1 MKSDL
6 LEKGAILQRD
16 KETYAIAPH
25 LTAGLV
31 TPDILRNIADVAEKY
46 NAAAIKVTGAQR
58 IALVGLQEEDL
69 DNVWQD
75 LGMDPGA
82 AVGLCVRSI
91 KICPGTTFCKRG
103 LQDSVAVGSK
113 LDSLYHGMELPN
125 KLKMGVSGCPHSC
138 ADSAFK
144 DIGLI
149 GSGKGWMFYVGGKG
163 GAKPRIGDRI
173 ALCVSEEK
181 IYDLIEKV
189 VQVYSENATNKERLG
204 DYIDRIGLEEFKG
217 QIDLNSYL

>member
-1 MKSDL
+1 MKNDL

-31 TPDILRNIADVAEKY
+31 TPDILRNLADVAEKY

-58 IALVGLQEEDL
+58 IAIVGLKEEDL
-69 DNVWQD
+69 DNAWQD

-91 KICPGTTFCKRG
+91 KVCPGTTFCKRG
-103 LQDSVAVGSK
+103 LQNSVAVGSK
-113 LDSLYHGMELPN
+113 LDSLYHGRELPN

-149 GSGKGWMFYVGGKG
+149 GSGKGWMCYIGGKG
-163 GAKPRIGDRI
+163 GAKPRIADRI
-173 ALCVSEEK
+173 ALCVSEEN

-189 VQVYSENATNKERLG
+189 IEIYSENATNKERLG
-204 DYIDRIGLEEFKG
+204 DYIDRIGLDEFKE

>member
-1 MKSDL
+1 MKTDL

-25 LTAGLV
+25 LTAGIV
-31 TPDILRNIADVAEKY
+31 TPDILRNIADIAEKY

-58 IALVGLQEEDL
+58 IAIVGLKEEDL

-75 LGMDPGA
+75 LNMNPGA

-91 KICPGTTFCKRG
+91 KVCPGTTFCKRG
-103 LQDSVAVGSK
+103 LQDSVTVGSK
-113 LDSLYHGMELPN
+113 LDSLYHGRKLPN
-125 KLKMGVSGCPHSC
+125 KLKIGVSGCPHSC

-149 GSGKGWMFYVGGKG
+149 GGGKGWMFYVGGKG
-163 GAKPRIGDRI
+163 GTKPRIADRI
-173 ALCVSEEK
+173 ALCVSEEN
-181 IYDLIEKV
+181 IYKLTEKV
-189 VQVYSENATNKERLG
+189 IQIYEENANNKERLG
-204 DYIDRIGLEEFKG
+204 DYIDRVGLDVFKE

>member
-1 MKSDL
+1 MKTDL

-25 LTAGLV
+25 LTAGIV
-31 TPDILRNIADVAEKY
+31 TPAILRNIADVAEKY
-46 NAAAIKVTGAQR
+46 NAAAIKITGAQR
-58 IALVGLQEEDL
+58 IAIVGLQEEEL

-82 AVGLCVRSI
+82 AIGLCVRSI

-113 LDSLYHGMELPN
+113 LDSLYHGRELPN

-163 GAKPRIGDRI
+163 GAKPRIADRI
-173 ALCVSEEK
+173 ALCVSEENAYK
-181 IYDLIEKV
+181 LIEKV
-189 VQVYSENATNKERLG
+189 IQIYEENATNKERLG
-204 DYIDRIGLEEFKG
+204 DYIDRVGLDAFKE
-217 QIDLNSYL
+217 QINLNSYL

>member
-1 MKSDL
+1 MKTDL

-25 LTAGLV
+25 LTAGLL

-46 NAAAIKVTGAQR
+46 NSAAIKVTGAQR
-58 IALVGLQEEDL
+58 IALVGLKEEDL
-69 DNVWQD
+69 DNVWED

-82 AVGLCVRSI
+82 AIGLCVRSV

-113 LDSLYHGMELPN
+113 LDSLYHGKKLPN

-163 GAKPRIGDRI
+163 GAKPRIADKI
-173 ALCVSEEK
+173 APCVSEEK
-181 IYDLIEKV
+181 VFDLVEKV
-189 VQVYSENATNKERLG
+189 VQVYEENATVRERLG
-204 DYIDRIGLEEFKG
+204 SYIDRVGLDEFKK
-217 QIDLNSYL
+217 QIDLDSYL